1 MSHIPTLV
9 VTTWLT
15 PNIVFPDR
23 PWRSQWQY
31 SKNLHIKK
39 KKKNISESWLRGV
52 SFYFLSHTPLHWM
65 GQTVLLGSS
74 ASQPQSHSCS
84 RWAAHSARWA
94 SVQQPWQMRIQQV
107 EMKCVSEAHRRLLQ
121 SPLTVH
127 RMTSLTPGAQMP
139 GSPGSHTARRQTK
152 TSHEE
157 NNIPIQESG
166 CLSTYVT
173 HVIMPG
179 ARDLR

>member
-15 PNIVFPDR
+15 PNIVFPER
-23 PWRSQWQY
+23 PCRNQWHY

-39 KKKNISESWLRGV
+39 KKKCIWVRHNVSWLRGV
-52 SFYFLSHTPLHWM
+52 LFFPSYTPLHWM

-84 RWAAHSARWA
+84 RWAAHSAQWA

-107 EMKCVSEAHRRLLQ
+107 EMKHVPEAEKLTHLRFLN

-127 RMTSLTPGAQMP
+127 HMMSLTPGAQMP
-139 GSPGSHTARRQTK
+139 ESPGSHTTRK
-152 TSHEE
+152 TNKKNSH
-157 NNIPIQESG
+157 
-166 CLSTYVT
+166 
-173 HVIMPG
+173 
-179 ARDLR
+179 